1 MNIIEAYIKHF
12 NHLIILI
19 IGIPTSNKSEI
30 AKELFT
36 DINPTFTLIN
46 INDYMNG
53 FTEKEVDGVKFK
65 LYDYPDN
72 IKWNKLDD
80 GLLSMFMA
88 NEIYKN
94 TYDNKQSNEKM
105 KSLIEYNEIDCKT
118 MQVLLKFI
126 REF

>member
-1 MNIIEAYIKHF
+1 MTQWGIIFIGWIVC
-12 NHLIILI
+12 IIIFGVI
-19 IGIPTSNKSEI
+19 I
-30 AKELFT
+30 
-36 DINPTFTLIN
+36 
-46 INDYMNG
+46 
-53 FTEKEVDGVKFK
+53 
-65 LYDYPDN
+65 N